1 MELRQLECFVAVAEE
16 SNFTRAAARLQVVQ
30 SAVSAT
36 IASLE
41 RELRTQ
47 LLQRT
52 SRRVDLTDAGL
63 VFLPKARAAIDAARD
78 ALEAIDEVK
87 GGVRGTLR
95 IGTMN
100 SLGMI
105 DLPTLLGRFHRGN
118 PAVSVHLA
126 TAASGGG
133 SPGLIEALAEGRL
146 DLAFVSLPGNPPVDA
161 DLRDLTSTPL
171 DLVVPVGHP
180 LASRADVPISELA
193 GEAFVD
199 FPRGYG
205 NRAVTDLAFTAARV
219 QRQVTI
225 EITAIASGADFVRNG
240 LGIALLPRGIAEP
253 FDDIAAV
260 PVTGADL
267 SWPISLAVPAGRTP
281 GAAARAFERLLD
293 SYLDSSGGPHAS
305 PAGTLDATR
314 RRPENGG

>member
-1 MELRQLECFVAVAEE
+1 MEIRQLECFVAVAEE
-16 SNFTRAAARLQVVQ
+16 SNFTRAAARLHIVQ

-36 IASLE
+36 IATLE
-41 RELRTQ
+41 RELRTR

-63 VFLPKARAAIDAARD
+63 VFLPRARAALDAVRDARD
-78 ALEAIDEVK
+78 AIDEVT

-95 IGTMN
+95 VGTMN
-100 SLGMI
+100 SLGLI
-105 DLPTLLGRFHRGN
+105 DLPTLLGQFHREY

-146 DLAFVSLPGNPPVDA
+146 DLAFVSLPGNPPVDGR
-161 DLRDLTSTPL
+161 LRDLTSTPL
-171 DLVVPVGHP
+171 DLVVPAVHP
-180 LASRADVPISELA
+180 LAGRAGVPIEELA
-193 GEAFVD
+193 GEAFID

-205 NRAVTDLAFTAARV
+205 NRAVTDRAFAAARV

-240 LGIALLPRGIAEP
+240 LGIAFLPRGIAEP
-253 FDDIAAV
+253 YDDITAL

-267 SWPISLAVPAGRTP
+267 TWPISLAAPAGRTP

-293 SYLDSSGGPHAS
+293 GYLGNIQI
-305 PAGTLDATR
+305 AGSE
-314 RRPENGG
+314 RRPGAEASADQTQS

>member
-1 MELRQLECFVAVAEE
+1 MEIRQLECFVAVAEE
-16 SNFTRAAARLQVVQ
+16 SSFTRAAARLHIVQ

-36 IASLE
+36 IATLE

-52 SRRVDLTDAGL
+52 SRRVNLTDAGV
-63 VFLPKARAAIDAARD
+63 VFLPKARAALDAVRD
-78 ALEAIDEVK
+78 AHDAIDEVT

-95 IGTMN
+95 VGTMN
-100 SLGMI
+100 SLGLI
-105 DLPTLLGRFHRGN
+105 DLPTLLGQFHREY

-146 DLAFVSLPGNPPVDA
+146 DLAFVSLPGSPAVDA
-161 DLRDLTSTPL
+161 RVRDLAATPL
-171 DLVVPVGHP
+171 DLVVPSAHP
-180 LASRADVPISELA
+180 LADRASVPIEELA
-193 GEAFVD
+193 GEEFID

-205 NRAVTDLAFTAARV
+205 NRAATDRAFAAAGV

-240 LGIALLPRGIAEP
+240 LGIAFLPRGIARPRDE
-253 FDDIAAV
+253 ITAL

-267 SWPISLAVPAGRTP
+267 IWPISLATPAGRTP

-293 SYLDSSGGPHAS
+293 NYLG
-305 PAGTLDATR
+305 
-314 RRPENGG
+314 NI